1 MKILD
6 RAHASNFTYN
16 DLDEGLRKGLKS
28 ADPSV
33 YSVLSS
39 VSELYLKYHQR
50 LDPVRGQVG
59 LIYYGNAYPKT
70 ITGRIVEGLASK
82 DRVSPSDFINA
93 NAGAA
98 TSICCTRYGF
108 QGPTLVLTMP
118 GHDVQAIARGLA
130 DYWLTTCQADYLF
143 LVEAQTDSAEV
154 LHVSTELL
162 QRASAQFH

>member
-1 MKILD
+1 MKIVD

-16 DLDEGLRKGLKS
+16 DLDENLRKGLKN

-39 VSELYLKYHQR
+39 VSELYLKHYER
-50 LDPVRGQVG
+50 LDPVRAQVG
-59 LIYYGNAYPKT
+59 FIYYGNAYPKT
-70 ITGRIVEGLASK
+70 ITGKIVEGLASK
-82 DRVSPSDFINA
+82 GRVSPSDFINA

-108 QGPTLVLTMP
+108 HGPTLVLTMP
-118 GHDVQAIARGLA
+118 GRDVQAVARGLA
-130 DYWLTTCQADYLF
+130 DYWLTTGQADYLF

-154 LHVSTELL
+154 LRVTTELL
-162 QRASAQFH
+162 QRASTQFH

>member
-1 MKILD
+1 MKIVD
-6 RAHASNFTYN
+6 SAHASNFTYN
-16 DLDEGLRKGLKS
+16 DLDENLRKGLKN

-39 VSELYLKYHQR
+39 VSELYLKHHER
-50 LDPVRGQVG
+50 LDPVRAQVG
-59 LIYYGNAYPKT
+59 FIYYGNAYPKT
-70 ITGRIVEGLASK
+70 ITGKIVEGLADK

-118 GHDVQAIARGLA
+118 GHHVQAVARGLA
-130 DYWLTTCQADYLF
+130 DYWLTTGQADYLF

-154 LHVSTELL
+154 LRVTTELL